1 VSPSP
6 IKSSSET
13 SSPLGKRAAGL
24 KQSWRVFWFG
34 VAFIVFTVLTYLA
47 FFHARLGSVSRP
59 SFFSIGWWL
68 QPIEFNALG
77 RISHV
82 ESGVDFTC
90 ISALAGGRE
99 IWVGGSKG
107 VIIHSTDE
115 GKTWEKLP
123 TVTAWEESSATKTQ
137 STPTPTPQPKSKA
150 FYPKPSD
157 LRSRRVAGANP
168 EREEWIQVG
177 LPERTPARPDMR
189 QQQIVPN
196 AANQAAPRQNAS
208 KYLPIDVDQTAPTL
222 SPSGTERGVTGIPAI
237 RSEVPKQSAPTSNL
251 PQRSRFTGVLAK
263 GETAVDPGNTPAYH
277 AYRLW
282 LRKHPLFP
290 LDALPAP
297 GDQDHYRQEIKKRLA
312 TPADTEYPVRQ
323 FDTAFDQAMKVE
335 GAAKTPPG
343 ATAHAAYLSWVEN
356 FPTYKLPAS
365 FDFEKATKESVE
377 QEIKTMIEKDPD
389 KSAKP
394 EDLIA
399 EYDQLQTEGAYAFE
413 GRSRFLTSN
422 NISELQCIRAG
433 LIYALTSAGELIV
446 TRDRGENWRLLNLS
460 FSDRAAFAVNV
471 KFSDDKSG
479 ICVGNPGSFEK
490 VRLSD
495 FNVTTT
501 DGGESWSEP
510 MPAPFAIADVA
521 LMGGLEGQAVGKA
534 AQVLEVAGGKLGRL
548 ENISGLKDPFGGF
561 LRITRT
567 TAGSFFTCGVNGT
580 IARSVKGGRWQA
592 VDTNVIADLHGIS
605 FASDRTGWAVGKKGV
620 AIATRDG
627 GDHWEKQ
634 ASGINWNLR
643 AVYFSSEARGF
654 AAGDNGTLIGTEDGG
669 RHWNPVVL
677 AGSGGASGYVR
688 LPAPWYFVSLLLLF
702 GLVRKIPEEIVPP
715 TRQGIAELLASDK
728 PIGPEDPDYLGFRQ
742 VALGLSNYLRNN
754 ATKPPLTVAVTGEW
768 GMGKSSLMNLVQ
780 GDLRSYKFRPVWFNA
795 WHHQTEESLL
805 AALLEN
811 VRTQAIPSIFTP
823 EGIVFRVKLLWLRAR
838 KNLFVFLLVVAAISF
853 CIGYFAADPH
863 RLTRPP
869 EALMN
874 FFANPSET
882 EEVGKAVLVLASA
895 IAALITFLK
904 GFRAFGADPSS
915 LLASKSNAAKAKDLR
930 AQTSFRYRFENQFR
944 EVTDSLNPLTM
955 VLFVDDLDRCRPE
968 EVYNMLEAINFL
980 VSCGDCFV
988 IMGLARRRVERC
1000 VGLVFEKVAAE
1011 GPDVVDDK
1019 QLSDQQKRERFAQVY
1034 LEKLINIEVPVPKG
1048 VLEQIRTLLTSKKEE
1063 PPPRSRVEI
1072 VGERL
1077 SDLVPHLIPASLAAV
1092 AAMIAVWCSLQ
1103 VFAPGDSRLHN
1114 ARVAPEASA
1123 PQVQTGAKDQGS
1135 ANAVKT
1141 SPEPTASP
1149 AGIGSAKFFPGQS
1162 GKTPL
1167 WAILLVATGILT
1179 PGIIRLSR
1187 RTGSV
1192 IEDSP
1197 AFIEAL
1203 DKWFPFL
1210 VTGRELTP
1218 RAIKRFVNRVRYFAM
1233 MEGSFRPARRWWE
1246 RLAQFLE
1253 RKEETA
1259 PQAPPTGTREDL
1271 LVALATIHERHSE
1284 WFTGDRESFVATFLE
1299 SIHGAPAT
1307 EKDSLLEFEH
1317 LVVEVD
1323 QPTYEHFKKL
1333 VAGVE
1338 VR

>member
-1 VSPSP
+1 V
-6 IKSSSET
+6 
-13 SSPLGKRAAGL
+13 AGL

-34 VAFIVFTVLTYLA
+34 IAFIVFAVLTYLA

-68 QPIEFNALG
+68 QPIEFNAPG
-77 RISHV
+77 RINHV
-82 ESGVDFTC
+82 ESGVNFTC

-99 IWVGGSKG
+99 LWVGGSKG
-107 VIIHSTDE
+107 VIIHTTDG
-115 GKTWEKLP
+115 GKTWEQLS
-123 TVTAWEESSATKTQ
+123 TVTASAESSATKNQ
-137 STPTPTPQPKSKA
+137 PTPTPTPQSKSKA
-150 FYPKPSD
+150 FYLKPSD
-157 LRSRRVAGANP
+157 LRSRRIAGANS
-168 EREEWIQVG
+168 EREEWIHVG
-177 LPERTPARPDMR
+177 LPESTPVRPDMR

-196 AANQAAPRQNAS
+196 AANQAAPKPNAG
-208 KYLPIDVDQTAPTL
+208 KNLPIDKTPPNAADQPAPTL
-222 SPSGTERGVTGIPAI
+222 SPSRTEQGVTQAPATK
-237 RSEVPKQSAPTSNL
+237 ST
-251 PQRSRFTGVLAK
+251 
-263 GETAVDPGNTPAYH
+263 
-277 AYRLW
+277 
-282 LRKHPLFP
+282 
-290 LDALPAP
+290 
-297 GDQDHYRQEIKKRLA
+297 
-312 TPADTEYPVRQ
+312 
-323 FDTAFDQAMKVE
+323 
-335 GAAKTPPG
+335 
-343 ATAHAAYLSWVEN
+343 
-356 FPTYKLPAS
+356 
-365 FDFEKATKESVE
+365 FDFDSFNEEW
-377 QEIKTMIEKDPD
+377 
-389 KSAKP
+389 KSRQKLVSNDIV
-394 EDLIA
+394 DLSFV
-399 EYDQLQTEGAYAFE
+399 TPMVG
-413 GRSRFLTSN
+413 
-422 NISELQCIRAG
+422 
-433 LIYALTSAGELIV
+433 YALTGECNLVV
-446 TRDRGENWRLLNLS
+446 TRDGGHSWRLLNFL
-460 FSDRAAFAVNV
+460 RAGIPCSAYHI
-471 KFSDDKSG
+471 KFIDDKRGVSVGSYG
-479 ICVGNPGSFEK
+479 ISYT
-490 VRLSD
+490 L
-495 FNVTTT
+495 
-501 DGGESWSEP
+501 DGGGEWS
-510 MPAPFAIADVA
+510 MPIPLGISVQDIVLTNGLNGVA
-521 LMGGLEGQAVGKA
+521 VQSNSNKVIEFTQTTEGGSYDDSPGRISLGEGGPPLDGGLYVKSYGP
-534 AQVLEVAGGKLGRL
+534 L
-548 ENISGLKDPFGGF
+548 
-561 LRITRT
+561 LRITKNDSK
-567 TAGSFFTCGVNGT
+567 SFFVCGVNGVV
-580 IARSVKGGRWQA
+580 ARNDSTMKWQRLETRVTA
-592 VDTNVIADLHGIS
+592 NLAGIF
-605 FASDRTGWAVGKKGV
+605 FASDRSGWSVGSDGTI
-620 AIATRDG
+620 IATRDR

-634 ASGINWNLR
+634 ASGINWKLS
-643 AVYFSSEARGF
+643 AVYFSSESRGF
-654 AAGDNGTLIGTEDGG
+654 AAGDDGTLIGTDDGG
-669 RHWNPVVL
+669 RHWQPVVL
-677 AGSGGASGYVR
+677 AGSGGAGSYGW

-702 GLVRKIPEEIVPP
+702 GFVRKIPEEIVPS
-715 TRQGIAELLASDK
+715 TKQGIAELLASDK

-805 AALLEN
+805 AALLGN

-838 KNLFVFLLVVAAISF
+838 RNLFVFLLVVAAISF
-853 CIGYFAADPH
+853 CISYFAADPH
-863 RLTRPP
+863 RLTQPP
-869 EALMN
+869 EALTKLLSS
-874 FFANPSET
+874 PSEAIMKLAGRH

-968 EVYNMLEAINFL
+968 EVYDMLEAINFL

-1011 GPDVVDDK
+1011 GPDVIDHK
-1019 QLSDQQKRERFAQVY
+1019 KLSRQEKRERFAQMY

-1048 VLEQIRTLLTSKKEE
+1048 GLEQIRTLLTSKKEE

-1103 VFAPGDSRLHN
+1103 LFAPGDSSLRN
-1114 ARVAPEASA
+1114 ARVASETAA
-1123 PQVQTGAKDQGS
+1123 PQTQTAAQRQGS
-1135 ANAVKT
+1135 ANVAEA
-1141 SPEPTASP
+1141 SPTPSGSP

-1197 AFIEAL
+1197 AFIDAL

-1210 VTGRELTP
+1210 VTGREMTP

-1253 RKEETA
+1253 SKKETA

-1299 SIHGAPAT
+1299 SIHGARAT
-1307 EKDSLLEFEH
+1307 EKGSLLEFEH
-1317 LVVEVD
+1317 LIVEVD